1 MARLLFITDPL
12 AGFKL
17 EKDSTFAMM
26 RAAQQRGHTLWAA
39 TADQLRCRA
48 NGPTAQP
55 SVTAT
60 AITIKSNVTSSS
72 PAEPWWSA
80 LQEAS
85 LGPEDIDIIL
95 MRKDPPFDV
104 NYLVATQ
111 LLEVFE
117 RMGVRVVNR
126 PQALRDHGEK
136 LSALEFTRWGPPCL
150 VSADIA
156 QLRAFAQEHPKVVY
170 KPLDAMGGAGIFVT
184 EAADP
189 NLPVIL
195 ELLTNL
201 GERAIMAQRHLPEI
215 VEGDKR
221 ILLIGG
227 EPVPHALARVP
238 PDGASRGNLAAGGRA
253 RAQPLTE
260 QDHAIAADLGPTLAA
275 RGLFL
280 VGLDVIGA
288 HLTEINVTSPT
299 GFQEITQQTGFDV
312 AEHFVTRLEGLL

>member
-26 RAAQQRGHTLWAA
+26 RAAQQRDHTLWAA

-117 RMGVRVVNR
+117 RMG
-126 PQALRDHGEK
+126 
-136 LSALEFTRWGPPCL
+136 
-150 VSADIA
+150 
-156 QLRAFAQEHPKVVY
+156 
-170 KPLDAMGGAGIFVT
+170 
-184 EAADP
+184 
-189 NLPVIL
+189 
-195 ELLTNL
+195 
-201 GERAIMAQRHLPEI
+201 
-215 VEGDKR
+215 
-221 ILLIGG
+221 
-227 EPVPHALARVP
+227 
-238 PDGASRGNLAAGGRA
+238 RA
-253 RAQPLTE
+253 RGESSAGPARPRGE
-260 QDHAIAADLGPTLAA
+260 ALGP
-275 RGLFL
+275 
-280 VGLDVIGA
+280 
-288 HLTEINVTSPT
+288 
-299 GFQEITQQTGFDV
+299 
-312 AEHFVTRLEGLL
+312 

>member
-1 MARLLFITDPL
+1 MARLLFIADPL

-26 RAAQQRGHTLWAA
+26 RAAQQRDHTLWAA

-117 RMGVRVVNR
+117 RMG
-126 PQALRDHGEK
+126 
-136 LSALEFTRWGPPCL
+136 
-150 VSADIA
+150 
-156 QLRAFAQEHPKVVY
+156 
-170 KPLDAMGGAGIFVT
+170 
-184 EAADP
+184 
-189 NLPVIL
+189 
-195 ELLTNL
+195 
-201 GERAIMAQRHLPEI
+201 
-215 VEGDKR
+215 
-221 ILLIGG
+221 
-227 EPVPHALARVP
+227 
-238 PDGASRGNLAAGGRA
+238 RA
-253 RAQPLTE
+253 RGESSAGPARPRGE
-260 QDHAIAADLGPTLAA
+260 ALGP
-275 RGLFL
+275 
-280 VGLDVIGA
+280 
-288 HLTEINVTSPT
+288 
-299 GFQEITQQTGFDV
+299 
-312 AEHFVTRLEGLL
+312 